1 MQLSSTDALN
11 ALKHTIGN
19 GLRFFLELLIGGL
32 KLPWLNE
39 YALLDMIDVVRTYL
53 FDYNCVSFIL
63 TLFEL
68 LFVHFGNIP
77 FIIVSLNLLFVAR
90 QKSGQYEVVIYLKFA
105 GSP

>member
-1 MQLSSTDALN
+1 MQLSSTDALD

-19 GLRFFLELLIGGL
+19 GLRFFLELLIGWL

-39 YALLDMIDVVRTYL
+39 YTLLDMIDVVRTYL
-53 FDYNCVSFIL
+53 FDYK
-63 TLFEL
+63 LFEL

-77 FIIVSLNLLFVAR
+77 FIIVSLNLLFVTR
-90 QKSGQYEVVIYLKFA
+90 QKSGQYEVVIYLKFV